1 MGSASKSRLMM
12 KVNIDQGLGCFAVG
26 YSAMDVL
33 RWSLIVG
40 FLRKITGLCPNLS
53 DIIKGHP
60 QRKRIAMQC
69 VTGKLSKKVPD
80 IEPFK
85 EKRPTPT
92 SGSSFTDLES
102 QYQTCRYI
110 STTTPCEVMRHKSDH
125 IFQHQNDIV
134 LASALTFREYL
145 SSLATRAF
153 TSSTAASVTRVQR
166 DQNNLMHTCWF
177 CGLELPAVRFLEDD
191 IIETPSGGLRIV
203 SRNEILELRV
213 AKKERVYTA
222 R

>member
-1 MGSASKSRLMM
+1 MGSACKSRLMM
-12 KVNIDQGLGCFAVG
+12 KVTIDQGLGCFAVG

-60 QRKRIAMQC
+60 QRKR
-69 VTGKLSKKVPD
+69 
-80 IEPFK
+80 
-85 EKRPTPT
+85 
-92 SGSSFTDLES
+92 
-102 QYQTCRYI
+102 
-110 STTTPCEVMRHKSDH
+110 VMRHKSDH
-125 IFQHQNDIV
+125 IFQHQNDMV
-134 LASALTFREYL
+134 LASALTLREYL

-222 R
+222 RWHYAKRQWWYSKITFREYHIKRLPNHARRCYKILKVMLIKSYQVNDI